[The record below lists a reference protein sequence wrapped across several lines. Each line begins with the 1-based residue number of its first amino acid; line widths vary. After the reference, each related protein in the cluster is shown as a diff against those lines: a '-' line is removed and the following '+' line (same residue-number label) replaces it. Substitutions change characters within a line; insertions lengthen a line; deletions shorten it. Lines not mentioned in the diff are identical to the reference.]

1 MCQNW
6 AAWSSYIIFTCLHC
20 SHFTRAQKG
29 KVGISLMVQWLELHT
44 FTTKGPGSISSWE
57 IKILQ
62 ATHHNKK
69 QNKK

>member
-1 MCQNW
+1 
-6 AAWSSYIIFTCLHC
+6 
-20 SHFTRAQKG
+20 
-29 KVGISLMVQWLELHT
+29 MVQWLELHT

-69 QNKK
+69 QNKE